1 MNSFPFS
8 IVETIVI
15 LFCSWWM
22 FFFLVLPF
30 GIKADA
36 DLSEKGHDTGAPQ
49 VHHLKAKFWINSL
62 VTLLFY
68 ILLCI
73 FKISF

>member
-1 MNSFPFS
+1 MNAFPFS
-8 IVETIVI
+8 IIETVVI

-30 GIKADA
+30 GVKSDS
-36 DLSEKGHDTGAPQ
+36 DLPEKGHDTGAPQ
-49 VHHLKAKFWINSL
+49 VHHLKAKVWINTGI
-62 VTLLFY
+62 TLLFY

-73 FKISF
+73 YQFFF